1 MLPGSREAALQHRQK
16 KRAKLA
22 AQKAYMLA
30 LEGVEALGLTPPDRQ
45 FLFRQRPVT
54 VDNEGR
60 VVLLVG
66 CGDHLATARAHP
78 AIAKLARTLRDKGL
92 ATGIDYELA
101 AQPTRTV
108 ADATHTLPAKPPGRQ
123 AILYIPQFLVC
134 HTLPH
139 RPLKD
144 KAEFTRVNGATRLTT
159 LAPSRPGLPY
169 GVYPRLILIHVAT
182 SAVRSR
188 LRHLVLGQ
196 TVTAFLRR
204 MDISKEGGKNGSST
218 RARDQI
224 ERLRQTTFT
233 YRDFNGRDTAN
244 IPIFDKAKEE
254 TANRLKIVLGET
266 FYKLATE
273 HPVPLDEAI
282 VRQLRRSPLA
292 LDLYAWLTYRVTTL
306 KRETRVPWAGL
317 MAQMGAGYKHQ
328 RQFRWK
334 LKQSLAAVTNAW
346 PGLRAEP
353 QKAGL
358 LIRPGPPSVLA
369 WAIRQQSNGR

>member
-1 MLPGSREAALQHRQK
+1 MQHPQK

-66 CGDHLATARAHP
+66 CEDDLATARAHSG
-78 AIAKLARTLRDKGL
+78 IAKVARTLRDKGL

-101 AQPTRTV
+101 LKPTRTV

-123 AILYIPQFLVC
+123 AILYIPQFLAC

-139 RPLKD
+139 RPMKG

-204 MDISKEGGKNGSST
+204 MEIGKGGGKRGEAA

-244 IPIFDKAKEE
+244 IPIFDKAKEP
-254 TANRLKIVLGET
+254 TPDRLKIVLGET
-266 FYKLATE
+266 L
-273 HPVPLDEAI
+273 L
-282 VRQLRRSPLA
+282 Q
-292 LDLYAWLTYRVTTL
+292 
-306 KRETRVPWAGL
+306 
-317 MAQMGAGYKHQ
+317 AGYG
-328 RQFRWK
+328 
-334 LKQSLAAVTNAW
+334 A
-346 PGLRAEP
+346 PGAP
-353 QKAGL
+353 
-358 LIRPGPPSVLA
+358 
-369 WAIRQQSNGR
+369 

>member
-1 MLPGSREAALQHRQK
+1 MQHRQK

-30 LEGVEALGLTPPDRQ
+30 LEAVEALGLTPPDRQ

-60 VVLLVG
+60 VVLLAG
-66 CGDHLATARAHP
+66 CEEHLATARAHP
-78 AIAKLARTLRDKGL
+78 AIGKLARTLRDKGL
-92 ATGIDYELA
+92 TTGIDYELA
-101 AQPTRTV
+101 LKPTRTV
-108 ADATHTLPAKPPGRQ
+108 ADATRTLPAKPPGRQ

-139 RPLKD
+139 GPMKG

-169 GVYPRLILIHVAT
+169 GVYPRLILIHLAT

-204 MDISKEGGKNGSST
+204 MEIGKGGGKRREAA

-233 YRDFNGRDTAN
+233 YRNFNGRDAVN
-244 IPIFDKAKEE
+244 IPIIDISVQP
-254 TANRLKIVLGET
+254 TPDRLNIVLGDR
-266 FYKLATE
+266 FYKLVTE
-273 HPVPLDEAI
+273 HPVPLDKAI
-282 VRQLRRSPLA
+282 VRTLRRSPLA
-292 LDLYAWLTYRVTTL
+292 LDLYTWLTYRVTTL
-306 KRETRVPWAGL
+306 KRETLVPWPALAG
-317 MAQMGAGYKHQ
+317 QFGATYKHQ
-328 RQFRWK
+328 RQFR
-334 LKQSLAAVTNAW
+334 
-346 PGLRAEP
+346 
-353 QKAGL
+353 
-358 LIRPGPPSVLA
+358 
-369 WAIRQQSNGR
+369 